1 MQTLMNVAVIS
12 FVIGYIVGIIVKGQ
26 IDKRFNK
33 RVQDVLI
40 DVGQEADDEIEA
52 LNIKVKLLENKIKD
66 LERKS

>member
-12 FVIGYIVGIIVKGQ
+12 FVIGYILGIIIKGQ
-26 IDKRFNK
+26 IDKRFN
-33 RVQDVLI
+33 REVQDVLI